1 MTTNSTPTVYRVHST
16 IELELDDVYDYFE
29 EAELP
34 DEIAEVEV
42 ARRNNTLFVSSV
54 PSSDDIPRYTP
65 TAQLKA
71 TVFEKRVY
79 EEPPEGAQ
87 GPGGMAAFAR
97 DDEEELES
105 ELIEFA
111 GFKGKEDEVL
121 VHTALRYPMFEV
133 LRDLA
138 LRADRGMLSAITA
151 VDGDLQAI
159 RIVDGEER
167 PAVVQVAEST
177 SEQETHGVDWRDN
190 RYIKS

>member
-1 MTTNSTPTVYRVHST
+1 MTNSTPTVYRVHST
-16 IELELDDVYDYFE
+16 IELELDAVYDYFD

-42 ARRNNTLFVSSV
+42 ERRNNTLFVSSIAA
-54 PSSDDIPRYTP
+54 SDDIPRYTP

-79 EEPPEGAQ
+79 EDPPESH
-87 GPGGMAAFAR
+87 GPGGMSTFALE
-97 DDEEELES
+97 DEEELES

-133 LRDLA
+133 LCELA
-138 LRADRGMLSAITA
+138 RRAERGMLSAITA
-151 VDGDLQAI
+151 VDGELRAV

-167 PAVVQVAEST
+167 PAVVQVTETT
-177 SEQETHGVDWRDN
+177 SEGETRGVDWRDN

>member
-16 IELELDDVYDYFE
+16 IELELESVYDYFE
-29 EAELP
+29 DADLP
-34 DEIAEVEV
+34 DAIAEVEV
-42 ARRNNTLFVSSV
+42 ERRNNTLFVSSV
-54 PSSDDIPRYTP
+54 PASDEIPRYTP

-79 EEPPEGAQ
+79 EDPPENL

-97 DDEEELES
+97 DEEEELES

-133 LRDLA
+133 LCDLA
-138 LRADRGMLSAITA
+138 RRAERGMLSAITA
-151 VDGDLQAI
+151 SDGELQAV

-167 PAVVQVAEST
+167 PAVVQVTEST
-177 SEQETHGVDWRDN
+177 SEQETRGVDWRDN